1 MPAPSKALL
10 KATSE
15 TPLEPAGIAQRF
27 DQNAT
32 AIGVVE
38 GVSLNGKVVL
48 ITGATSGIGVE
59 TARAMAK
66 TGAHVIITG
75 RDLEKA
81 KPIVADIIATTGNS
95 KVEAMFLRLDGLKY
109 VRQFCTE
116 FLARKLPLNIII
128 CNAGVMAF
136 PTLTKTE
143 DGFEM
148 QFGTNHLAHFLMV
161 NQLLPAFK
169 QGGKGGR
176 LVVLTSIGHKR
187 SPMLFD
193 NYNFD
198 KPGSYDKW
206 VAYGQSKC
214 ANVLFAKEFNRLF
227 SPCGITANAVH
238 PGGILTGLQVNMPVE
253 EQKAMG
259 WFDKDGKLNPVF
271 KNTQEGAATSVW
283 AAVAPELEG
292 IGGYYFEDT
301 WFGPMTPA
309 TEQVYYGTVPHAHD
323 MEVAKKLWELSV
335 KLTGLDQACCQKQT
349 ACCGGDKQACM

>member
-1 MPAPSKALL
+1 MPIAAKQAFKA
-10 KATSE
+10 KSE
-15 TPLEPAGIAQRF
+15 TPMEPAGIAQRF

-32 AIGVVE
+32 ANGVVE
-38 GVSLNGKVVL
+38 GVNLNGKVALV
-48 ITGATSGIGVE
+48 TGATSGIGVE
-59 TARAMAK
+59 TARALAK
-66 TGAHVIITG
+66 AGAHVIITG
-75 RDLEKA
+75 RDMEKA

-95 KVEAMFLRLDGLKY
+95 KVEAMFLRLDGFKY

-143 DGFEM
+143 DGFEA

-161 NQLLPAFK
+161 NLLLPAFK

-176 LVVLTSIGHKR
+176 LVVLTSVAHKR
-187 SPMLFD
+187 SPVLFD

-198 KPGSYDKW
+198 KPGSYEKW
-206 VAYGQSKC
+206 TAYGQSKC

-227 SPCGITANAVH
+227 SPCGITANSCH
-238 PGGILTGLQVNMPVE
+238 PGGILTGLQVNMPID

-259 WFDKDGKLNPVF
+259 FFGADGKPNPVF

-301 WFGPMTPA
+301 WFGPMIPA
-309 TEQVYYGTVPHAHD
+309 TEQVYYGTVSFAHD
-323 MEVAKKLWELSV
+323 MESAKKLWELSV
-335 KLTGLDQACCQKQT
+335 KLTGLDQECSQKQT
-349 ACCGGDKQACM
+349 ACCGGDKQSCM